1 MSFYDILP
9 TVNAVLNGTA
19 AILLVIGY
27 ILIGKRKVDLHRKAM
42 VTAFGVSVVFL
53 ISYLVYHAHARIVY
67 FQHTG
72 AIKTVYLWIL
82 WTHTPLAAAV
92 PVLALITLNRGL
104 KGRIASHRAIAKW
117 TFPIW
122 LYVSVT
128 GVIVYLMLYHM

>member
-27 ILIGKRKVDLHRKAM
+27 ILIRNRKVDLHRKVM
-42 VTAFGVSVVFL
+42 ITAFGVSVVFL
-53 ISYLVYHAHARIVY
+53 ISYLVYHAHAKIVY

-72 AIKTVYLWIL
+72 FIKTVYLSIL

-92 PVLALITLNRGL
+92 PVLAIIALNRAL
-104 KGRIASHRAIAKW
+104 KGRFASHKAIAKW

-122 LYVSVT
+122 MYVSVT

>member
-1 MSFYDILP
+1 VSLYDILP
-9 TVNAVLNGTA
+9 TVNALLNGTA
-19 AILLVIGY
+19 AVLLVIGF
-27 ILIGKRKVDLHRKAM
+27 ILVRKRKIDLHRKVM
-42 VTAFGVSVVFL
+42 ITAFGVSVMFL
-53 ISYLVYHAHARIVY
+53 ISYLVYHAHAKIVY

-72 AIKTVYLWIL
+72 TIKAVYLWIL

-104 KGRIASHRAIAKW
+104 KGRFASHRAIAKW